1 MSMMTPRRA
10 GLVAL
15 VVGLAITGT
24 VAALHGW
31 ARLIDYDS
39 RYFRSVATDLDASQA
54 RGSGLVYRY
63 GRIALPVIARLMAFG
78 EVHRLDI
85 TLTLVTPLAF
95 AAVVAGAVAVARAA
109 GRPPW
114 AGLVV
119 LAVPGIWY
127 SFAYALSDVLLAACA
142 VAAVWATLARRGG
155 VAVAAI
161 ALEALTKEVGA
172 LCALPCALAAWHAG
186 DRRGDRGAARSSRP
200 APPLV
205 GVGVPPGRRAA
216 PARGRPGSSDSHL
229 PPLLA
234 IVRALTGGPGD
245 PVAALLALLVGVAG
259 LVVLAKA
266 PGSPLAWH
274 GAAWALLTLCL
285 GTNVLRYPPDAIRVM
300 TPAMCVVGLSLLL
313 LDWRPSMATSPP
325 TPVSDGS
332 LDR

>member
-1 MSMMTPRRA
+1 MTPRRA

-31 ARLIDYDS
+31 ARFVDYDS

-78 EVHRLDI
+78 DVHRLDI

-161 ALEALTKEVGA
+161 ALAALTKEVGA
-172 LCALPCALAAWHAG
+172 LCALPCALAAWQAG
-186 DRRGDRGAARSSRP
+186 DRRGTVARLAAVG
-200 APPLV
+200 PLLLWWAWV
-205 GVGVPPGRRAA
+205 YRQAGELPLLADD
-216 PARGRPGSSDSHL
+216 PARATAIS

-266 PGSPLAWH
+266 PGSPRP
-274 GAAWALLTLCL
+274 
-285 GTNVLRYPPDAIRVM
+285 GTARP
-300 TPAMCVVGLSLLL
+300 GLSSRCASEPTCCAT
-313 LDWRPSMATSPP
+313 RPMPSAS
-325 TPVSDGS
+325 
-332 LDR
+332 

>member
-1 MSMMTPRRA
+1 MTNLGAMTPRRA

-15 VVGLAITGT
+15 VVGLSITCT

-31 ARLIDYDS
+31 ARFVDYDS

-63 GRIALPVIARLMAFG
+63 GRIALPTIARVMALG
-78 EVHRLDI
+78 DVHRLDI

-95 AAVVAGAVAVARAA
+95 AMVVAGAVAVARAVE
-109 GRPPW
+109 RPPW

-119 LAVPGIWY
+119 LMVPGIWY

-142 VAAVWATLARRGG
+142 VAAAWATLTRRGG
-155 VAVAAI
+155 VAVVAI
-161 ALEALTKEVGA
+161 ALAALTKEVGV
-172 LCALPCALAAWHAG
+172 LSALPSALAALRAG
-186 DRRGDRGAARSSRP
+186 DRRGTAARL
-200 APPLV
+200 AAVGPLLLWWAWV
-205 GVGVPPGRRAA
+205 YRQAGELPLLADD
-216 PARGRPGSSDSHL
+216 PARATAIS

-245 PVAALLALLVGVAG
+245 GVAGLLALLVGVTG
-259 LVVLAKA
+259 LVVFAKA

-313 LDWRPSMATSPP
+313 LDWRRPSTTSLGG
-325 TPVSDGS
+325 T
-332 LDR
+332 